1 MRPEDKPK
9 AREDVLFRELDDG
22 CALYDP
28 EKEKVHSLNLTAGFI
43 WCLMDGSRSLEQI
56 AGEIAEAAEGEADA
70 ETVLVDVVQAADQLA
85 RQGLLE

>member
-1 MRPEDKPK
+1 MRPEDTPK

-28 EKEKVHSLNLTAGFI
+28 DNEKVHSLNLTAGFI
-43 WCLMDGSRSLEQI
+43 WCLMDGSRSLAQI
-56 AGEIAEAAEGEADA
+56 AAEIAEAAESGADA
-70 ETVLVDVVQAADQLA
+70 ETVVADVVQAAEQLA